1 MSQTTQN
8 ESPVQVQE
16 QESFERRPLM
26 RSESI
31 FQRHDLQFDFSSDE
45 EEGED
50 EGEGDSRSNSSD
62 SSDMLAGEEAEA
74 DAQQDIFRKK
84 KMLEFNDYEQVMQI
98 SVECIKSSWTHTG
111 YGVICIERSAKA
123 NEIYIYIPLTGNVYT
138 IKNDHTL
145 SFRYLLDYILYTT
158 PEFVDY
164 GKGKEFDFA
173 LDGYQLP
180 DKAGYCETPT
190 DEETE
195 KFFRLPLDE
204 VPLSQ
209 ASIRLSER
217 V

>member
-31 FQRHDLQFDFSSDE
+31 FQRHDLQFDFSSEEDE
-45 EEGED
+45 EEGE
-50 EGEGDSRSNSSD
+50 GENNDSRSNSSH
-62 SSDMLAGEEAEA
+62 MLAAQEEEA

-98 SVECIKSSWTHTG
+98 SVECIKSSWTYTG

-145 SFRYLLDYILYTT
+145 SFSYLLDYILYTT

-164 GKGKEFDFA
+164 GKGKNFEFA

-209 ASIRLSER
+209 ASLRLSER
-217 V
+217 I